1 MAYSESSYE
10 SSKKYKASKIKRIP
24 LDVQIELYEEIKQ
37 TADSRGET
45 VNGFIKRAIKECMDQ
60 DRQRTAG
67 RRSDTG
73 AGVMVLPETTE
84 S

>member
-60 DRQRTAG
+60 DRQRTAD
-67 RRSDTG
+67 R
-73 AGVMVLPETTE
+73 
-84 S
+84 